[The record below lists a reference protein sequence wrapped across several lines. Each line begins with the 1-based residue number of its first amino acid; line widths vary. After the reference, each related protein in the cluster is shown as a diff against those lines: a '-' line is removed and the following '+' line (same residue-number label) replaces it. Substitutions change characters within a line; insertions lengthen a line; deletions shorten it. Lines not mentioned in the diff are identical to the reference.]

1 MSQYSGERIL
11 LVFMIRDYHLYPV
24 LSEEV
29 IKKLSHVAKDLLSH
43 VGLIEW
49 DSRCSRKNI
58 LLHGNSD
65 ELYEIIT
72 NKNMKDGQILFI
84 HEDYDCKDAM
94 ADCVLQTGNTVES
107 FQFSTKNKLIGFN
120 ITFSPVVTLCI
131 HRR

>member
-11 LVFMIRDYHLYPV
+11 LVFMIRDYHLYPA

-65 ELYEIIT
+65 KLYEIIT

-94 ADCVLQTGNTVES
+94 ADCVLPANREHCG
-107 FQFSTKNKLIGFN
+107 KL
-120 ITFSPVVTLCI
+120 SV
-131 HRR
+131 